1 MTCII
6 VWYGTAHQI
15 YTQRC
20 VTLYSNTH
28 KTTSISFSVAS
39 QNYTKVFASLPL
51 NGIRKFCQWLN
62 IKKRRDQSARFACNI
77 LKILKANVCLSEKE
91 WETLHLSKHINSR
104 RCSSH
109 VTTTV
114 YLWITPLELSYI
126 PTIEPK
132 SIEAPNS
139 STQNINIAAQ
149 IWLKRQWTFSTGEK
163 ICRTKNIGLSF
174 KQQQQH
180 YWYINNIF
188 PFVQTSLRM
197 PAQKRRQQFN
207 GKWYGLEIS
216 AIEKNDSRKVPTKMQ
231 TPSIIQGIWFNRQI
245 LANANID
252 IFMKQYSKMEFFHSL
267 FSAWT

>member
-1 MTCII
+1 M
-6 VWYGTAHQI
+6 AEH
-15 YTQRC
+15 
-20 VTLYSNTH
+20 
-28 KTTSISFSVAS
+28 
-39 QNYTKVFASLPL
+39 
-51 NGIRKFCQWLN
+51 
-62 IKKRRDQSARFACNI
+62 KKRRDQSARFACNI

-132 SIEAPNS
+132 SMEVPNS